1 MKKFVLGLM
10 VVAVAGMTVTSC
22 KKYDEGPGFSLKSKK
37 GRLSGEWEVEKYIT
51 SGGTETQDN
60 ASTVITYEKDGT
72 YKYANTAGS
81 FTGTWKFDDKKENL
95 ITEFSYQFGGQT
107 ITNQDTVTILRLTNK
122 EFWTV
127 DEDNDKTYLK
137 AKE

>member
-1 MKKFVLGLM
+1 M

-22 KKYDEGPGFSLKSKK
+22 KKYDEGPGFSLKTKK
-37 GRLSGEWEVEKYIT
+37 GRIAGEWQVDKYIT

-60 ASTVITYEKDGT
+60 ANTVITYEKDGT
-72 YKYANTAGS
+72 YKYSNDGGS
-81 FTGTWKFDDKKENL
+81 FTGTWKFDDKKEKI
-95 ITEFSYQFGGQT
+95 ITEFSYQFGGST
-107 ITNQDTVTILRLTNK
+107 IVSQDTTTILRLTNK

-127 DEDNDKTYLK
+127 DEDNDKVYLK